1 MVNEN
6 IDEEQ
11 WAILFDKDY
20 IRAEDYKRNLQT
32 LDGYNQFLEEIPS
45 LLKLEIS
52 NELSQC
58 SRCQKTSQLLHND
71 DDMRCQIFK
80 YFHEMKRITSVAD
93 LRDAKVDVEMLER
106 LFKIVDM
113 DFKLFQESINK
124 FFEHFKIYI
133 CQNCD
138 KMSTVPEHSGY
149 HNHSYLNS
157 FVHPFFPTQKNSL
170 RHPNSYVLT
179 NLNQL
184 KGIEIDLL
192 DFMDILKECVNFI
205 RPITIPVKWDIY
217 VEEIH
222 LGKRNLYN
230 GIFENNEWKRYIKID
245 EFQRNY
251 ETLSIYSQFLYK
263 LPQKLF
269 NLSLY
274 KCINCNNISTI
285 EKKLLI
291 GKCNQTNLWID
302 EFNYLPVMP
311 HQPNRIDKADIFI
324 NSKVSLNCLGEVFAR
339 RNDVKSYSLNKF
351 LHDVLGFSYFVK
363 HCEIFICIRCGS
375 FSLLKQGV
383 GKLCRKPYPD
393 HLFQRITDVYQ
404 FYDEQINLF
413 EFQYVM
419 KSALDISYPDK
430 PIHSIHTKNIKSN
443 GVLNGNVTEIT
454 QFTIIYS
461 FY

>member
-6 IDEEQ
+6 MDEEQ

-32 LDGYNQFLEEIPS
+32 LNGYNQFLEEIPS

-58 SRCQKTSQLLHND
+58 SRCQKISQLLHND
-71 DDMRCQIFK
+71 DDMSCQIFK

-93 LRDAKVDVEMLER
+93 LRDAKVDIEMLER
-106 LFKIVDM
+106 LFKM
-113 DFKLFQESINK
+113 Y
-124 FFEHFKIYI
+124 IYI

-217 VEEIH
+217 IEEIH

-245 EFQRNY
+245 
-251 ETLSIYSQFLYK
+251 
-263 LPQKLF
+263 
-269 NLSLY
+269 
-274 KCINCNNISTI
+274 
-285 EKKLLI
+285 
-291 GKCNQTNLWID
+291 D
-302 EFNYLPVMP
+302 EFNYLPIMP

-324 NSKVSLNCLGEVFAR
+324 NSKVSLNCLGEIFAR

-375 FSLLKQGV
+375 FSLLKQGD
-383 GKLCRKPYPD
+383 GKLCRKPYLN

-430 PIHSIHTKNIKSN
+430 PIHSIHMKNIKSN
-443 GVLNGNVTEIT
+443 GLLNRHI
-454 QFTIIYS
+454 
-461 FY
+461 